1 MMPTQKLSAKATETV
16 EFLDYLLRQID
27 LLASQIEDYAGTKKA
42 ATADW
47 IRGQV
52 ARELGHLRQR
62 AMVKNLGV
70 IADEVGRLGIQASTS
85 GSQQMKSR
93 VLREGISSLKASV
106 ERRRKATV
114 DEDAK
119 DVQAGK
125 DTAAAAKVAR
135 AAEDASPAGAGP
147 AE

>member
-1 MMPTQKLSAKATETV
+1 MAGQKLSAKASETV
-16 EFLDYLLRQID
+16 EFLDYLLRQCD
-27 LLASQIEDYAGTKKA
+27 LLVSQIEDYASAKKP

-62 AMVKNLGV
+62 AMVKNLGPL
-70 IADEVGRLGIQASTS
+70 ADEVGRLGIQASTG

-93 VLREGISSLKASV
+93 VLRDGIASLRAAV

-114 DEDAK
+114 DADAAEVKADKDADAEAKAARDAK
-119 DVQAGK
+119 N
-125 DTAAAAKVAR
+125 
-135 AAEDASPAGAGP
+135 ASPASAGP
-147 AE
+147 SD

>member
-1 MMPTQKLSAKATETV
+1 MAGGKLSGKATETV
-16 EFLDYLLRQID
+16 EFLDYLMRQID
-27 LLASQIEDYAGTKKA
+27 LLASQIEDYAAAKKP

-70 IADEVGRLGIQASTS
+70 LSDEVGRLGIQASTG

-93 VLREGISSLKASV
+93 VLRDGIASLKASV

-114 DEDAK
+114 DADAVEVK
-119 DVQAGK
+119 AGK
-125 DTAAAAKVAR
+125 DADEAARVAR
-135 AAEDASPAGAGP
+135 DGSPANAGP
-147 AE
+147 TE

>member
-1 MMPTQKLSAKATETV
+1 MAGQKLSAKATETV
-16 EFLDYLLRQID
+16 EFLDYLLRQCV
-27 LLASQIEDYAGTKKA
+27 LLDSQIEDYAAAKKP

-47 IRGQV
+47 IRTQI

-70 IADEVGRLGIQASTS
+70 VADEVGRLGIQASTS

-93 VLREGISSLKASV
+93 VLREGIASLRAAV

-114 DEDAK
+114 DADAAEAKAAK
-119 DVQAGK
+119 D
-125 DTAAAAKVAR
+125 
-135 AAEDASPAGAGP
+135 ESPAGAGSS
-147 AE
+147 E

>member
-1 MMPTQKLSAKATETV
+1 MATQKLSAKASETV
-16 EFLDYLLRQID
+16 EFLDYLLRQCD
-27 LLASQIEDYAGTKKA
+27 LLASQIEDFATTKKT

-70 IADEVGRLGIQASTS
+70 LADEVGRLGIQASTS
-85 GSQQMKSR
+85 GSQQQKSR
-93 VLREGISSLKASV
+93 VLREGINALKAAV

-114 DEDAK
+114 DADAVEVK
-119 DVQAGK
+119 AGK
-125 DTAAAAKVAR
+125 DADALAKAAREAT
-135 AAEDASPAGAGP
+135 DASPAGAGP

>member
-1 MMPTQKLSAKATETV
+1 MAGQKLSAKASETV
-16 EFLDYLLRQID
+16 EFLDYLLRQCD
-27 LLASQIEDYAGTKKA
+27 LLVSQIEDYASARKP

-47 IRGQV
+47 IRSQI

-70 IADEVGRLGIQASTS
+70 VADEVGRLGIQASTS

-93 VLREGISSLKASV
+93 VLREGIASLRAAV

-114 DEDAK
+114 DADADAAEAKAAK
-119 DVQAGK
+119 D
-125 DTAAAAKVAR
+125 
-135 AAEDASPAGAGP
+135 ESPAGAGS

>member
-1 MMPTQKLSAKATETV
+1 MATQKLSAKASETV
-16 EFLDYLLRQID
+16 EFLDYLLRQCD
-27 LLASQIEDYAGTKKA
+27 LLASQIEDFATTKKT

-70 IADEVGRLGIQASTS
+70 LADEVGRLGIQASTS
-85 GSQQMKSR
+85 GSQQQKSR
-93 VLREGISSLKASV
+93 VLREGINSLKAAV

-114 DEDAK
+114 DTDAVEVK
-119 DVQAGK
+119 AGK
-125 DTAAAAKVAR
+125 DADAEAKAAREAT
-135 AAEDASPAGAGP
+135 DASPAGAGP

>member
-1 MMPTQKLSAKATETV
+1 MPSQKLSAKASETV
-16 EFLDYLLRQID
+16 EFLDYLLRQCD
-27 LLASQIEDYAGTKKA
+27 LLASQIEDFATTKKT

-70 IADEVGRLGIQASTS
+70 LADEVGRLGIQASTS

-114 DEDAK
+114 DSDAVEVK
-119 DVQAGK
+119 AGK
-125 DTAAAAKVAR
+125 DADAAAKAAR
-135 AAEDASPAGAGP
+135 EAQDASPAAAGP
-147 AE
+147 TE

>member
-1 MMPTQKLSAKATETV
+1 MPGKMSAKATETV
-16 EFLDYLLRQID
+16 EFLDYLLRQCD
-27 LLASQIEDYAGTKKA
+27 LLVSQIEDYASARKP

-47 IRGQV
+47 IRSQI

-70 IADEVGRLGIQASTS
+70 VADEVGRLGIQASTS

-93 VLREGISSLKASV
+93 VLREGIASLRAAV

-114 DEDAK
+114 DADADAAEAKAAK
-119 DVQAGK
+119 D
-125 DTAAAAKVAR
+125 
-135 AAEDASPAGAGP
+135 ESPAGAGS

>member
-1 MMPTQKLSAKATETV
+1 MAGQKLSAKASETV
-16 EFLDYLLRQID
+16 EFLDYLLRQCD
-27 LLASQIEDYAGTKKA
+27 LLVSQIEDYASARKP

-47 IRGQV
+47 IRSQI

-70 IADEVGRLGIQASTS
+70 VADEVGRLGIQASTS

-93 VLREGISSLKASV
+93 VLREGIASLRAAV
-106 ERRRKATV
+106 EWRRKATV
-114 DEDAK
+114 DADADAAEAKAAK
-119 DVQAGK
+119 D
-125 DTAAAAKVAR
+125 
-135 AAEDASPAGAGP
+135 ESPAGAGS

>member
-1 MMPTQKLSAKATETV
+1 MAGQKLSAKASETV
-16 EFLDYLLRQID
+16 EFLDYLLRQCD
-27 LLASQIEDYAGTKKA
+27 LLVSQIEDYASARKP

-47 IRGQV
+47 IRSQI

-70 IADEVGRLGIQASTS
+70 VADEVGRLGIQASTS

-93 VLREGISSLKASV
+93 VLREGIASLRAAV

-114 DEDAK
+114 DADADAAEAKAAK
-119 DVQAGK
+119 D
-125 DTAAAAKVAR
+125 
-135 AAEDASPAGAGP
+135 ESPAGAGSS
-147 AE
+147 E